1 MSTIKATTTS
11 SQAIVTT
18 PNLTGN
24 LVLEAEN
31 NIVALN
37 STSALALPTG
47 TTLQRPKN
55 LTGATLRI
63 NTTKKSFEYF
73 NGSSWL
79 NIWSDNTAPTWV
91 TPSGTLATI
100 NDSYGTYTNV
110 ATVQATDVDQDQTII
125 YTLISGNLPT
135 NMILNSTTGVIS
147 GKPANVETQT
157 TYTFSIAATDSM
169 GGSSVRSFNI
179 VVNKVNDGTTA
190 ARAAASP
197 AAILS
202 VNSSSTDGW
211 YYYVATDNTIYGA
224 YTKFNWLLTR
234 HWVLVLKVT
243 DRADM
248 PSGSGNWTNNTT
260 VNASDTN
267 ITGGSWAKYA
277 AWNLYNF
284 NYIVLDMNGVVPAI
298 MQFNTARTMY
308 SAMQNN
314 SGGAFGGLGCD
325 STTPAITTNLTY
337 SSSGFY
343 AVGGPFGSQTGAEPY
358 IQLYGI
364 NSFANNASNS
374 TSDNASL
381 ASVGRAGARVGC
393 ALDDGGHT
401 FNNSSNAG
409 SDSGFGF
416 GFGAGNSAR
425 TGSCGYAE
433 WNSTA
438 VVNTLPGRLWVS

>member
-1 MSTIKATTTS
+1 MSTIRATTT
-11 SQAIVTT
+11 QANAIINT
-18 PNLTGN
+18 PNLSGDLILEADSN
-24 LVLEAEN
+24 LVDC
-31 NIVALN
+31 NITGAIK
-37 STSALALPTG
+37 LPIG
-47 TTLQRPKN
+47 TLSERPTK
-55 LTGATLRI
+55 LSGATLRI
-63 NTTKKSFEYF
+63 NTTTKALEYF
-73 NGSSWL
+73 NGSSWTV
-79 NIWSDNTAPTWV
+79 IWSDNTAPVWT
-91 TPSGTLATI
+91 TASGTVATI

-110 ATVQATDVDQDQTII
+110 ATLQATDPDPDQTIF
-125 YTLISGNLPT
+125 YTIVSGNLPSGMT
-135 NMILNSTTGVIS
+135 LNPVSGVIS
-147 GKPANVETQT
+147 GKPANVDAQT
-157 TYTFSIAATDSM
+157 TYIFDVSATDSM
-169 GGSSVRSFNI
+169 GGTSTRTFNI
-179 VVNKVNDGTTA
+179 VVNKVNDGTNA
-190 ARAAASP
+190 ARAATNP

-211 YYYVATDNTIYGA
+211 YYYIASDNTVYGA
-224 YTKFNWLLTR
+224 YTKFNWLLNR

-248 PSGSGNWTNNTT
+248 PSGSGNWTNNSV

-267 ITGGSWAKYA
+267 ITSGSWAKYA
-277 AWNLYNF
+277 SWNSYSF
-284 NYIVLDMNGVVPAI
+284 NYILLDMNGVVPAI

-314 SGGAFGGLGCD
+314 GTGAFGGLGCD
-325 STTPAITTNLTY
+325 STTPAISTNLRY
-337 SSSGFY
+337 QDGGFY

-381 ASVGRAGARVGC
+381 LSVGRAGARVGC

-401 FNNSSNAG
+401 FNAASNGG

-416 GFGAGNSAR
+416 GFCAGNAAR